1 MAPTVINKVLV
12 LREAAIWNFL
22 RSVGGPDSRGKAPT
36 AATMAPIECAASPCT
51 SIRGI
56 FIGTLHDS
64 WLAAITISS
73 CGEGFPFSL
82 SSNCNSNDIKRVQSG
97 ERIHGNEQAS
107 STADQARKST
117 RLNSSN

>member
-1 MAPTVINKVLV
+1 MA
-12 LREAAIWNFL
+12 A
-22 RSVGGPDSRGKAPT
+22 
-36 AATMAPIECAASPCT
+36 IECAASPCT

-107 STADQARKST
+107 STADHRMDRRAGAQRASARNAAQAASRQRSEEHT
-117 RLNSSN
+117 SELQSLMRT

>member
-1 MAPTVINKVLV
+1 MPP
-12 LREAAIWNFL
+12 F
-22 RSVGGPDSRGKAPT
+22 
-36 AATMAPIECAASPCT
+36 ECAASPCT

-107 STADQARKST
+107 STADHRMDRSEERRVGKECVST
-117 RLNSSN
+117 CRSRWSPYH